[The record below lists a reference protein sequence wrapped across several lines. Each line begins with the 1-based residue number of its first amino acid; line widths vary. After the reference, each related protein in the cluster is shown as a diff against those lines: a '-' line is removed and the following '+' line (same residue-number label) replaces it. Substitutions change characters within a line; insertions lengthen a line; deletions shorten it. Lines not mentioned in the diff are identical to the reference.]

1 MTRLHALDVAWL
13 ELESGRPPI
22 ATGLVCVL
30 EPPTLPVAALRE
42 QVLARLPAMPSLR
55 WVVSPATRRRRPEWV
70 DAGSPDL
77 EHHVRVSPVPTG
89 HDPLGE
95 LVSQVMEQPMR
106 RDRPLWDMTLAH
118 GLPDGTA
125 VLVWRWHHALADGQ
139 GAQAMLGQLLDVDPS
154 GARRLAD
161 VLPLLRPNAS
171 GQHDPAGLRRAM
183 ASAVEGA
190 VDGLVTTARHLPD
203 AARLVGDLTPRPPGP
218 LTGPLSSRRRWVHTT
233 ADVEVAKQ
241 RARTLGL
248 SINDVLL
255 AAVAHGLGALL
266 ESRGESSDRVL
277 RCVMPVSLRAA
288 SDERLENKVSAAWV
302 ELPVGPMPFEQRA
315 RRVARTTSW
324 QKHVGT
330 PAVGAALLALTDR
343 FVPAA
348 VQQAVVTHARWVPA
362 WMADTLVTNVPGAP
376 FPLFVAGRRVPR
388 AYPLIPADGH
398 LRVLVGVVS
407 HAGTLCFG
415 VTGDG
420 EHAAD
425 VHVAR
430 DGIAAALSA

>member
-13 ELESGRPPI
+13 ELESGQPPI
-22 ATGLVCVL
+22 ATGLVCML
-30 EPPTLPVAALRE
+30 ESPTLPVAELRR
-42 QVLARLPAMPSLR
+42 QVRARLDTLPSLR
-55 WVVSPATRRRRPEWV
+55 WVLSADTRRRRPEWV
-70 DAGSPDL
+70 DAGAPDL
-77 EHHVRVSPVPTG
+77 HHHVRVARLPGGP
-89 HDPLGE
+89 DPLGE
-95 LVSQVMEQPMR
+95 LVSEVMQQPMA

-118 GLPDGTA
+118 GLPDGGG
-125 VLVWRWHHALADGQ
+125 VLVWRWHHAVADGQ
-139 GAQAMLGQLLDVDPS
+139 GAQAMLGQLLDVDPA
-154 GARRLAD
+154 GTRRLAD

-171 GQHDPAGLRRAM
+171 GEHDPSGLRQSMTA
-183 ASAVEGA
+183 AVEGA

-203 AARLVGDLTPRPPGP
+203 AVRLVGDLTPRPPGP
-218 LTGPLSSRRRWVHTT
+218 LTGPLSPRRRWVHAT
-233 ADVEVAKQ
+233 AGVDVAKH
-241 RARTLGL
+241 RARSLGL
-248 SINDVLL
+248 SINDVIL
-255 AAVAHGLGALL
+255 AAVAQGLGALL
-266 ESRGESSDRVL
+266 QSRGESTDRVL

-302 ELPVGPMPFEQRA
+302 ELPVGPMSFEQRA

-324 QKHVGT
+324 QKHAGT

-343 FVPAA
+343 FVPAP
-348 VQQAVVTHARWVPA
+348 VQHAVVTHARWAPS
-362 WMADTLVTNVPGAP
+362 WLADTLVTNVPGAP
-376 FPLFVAGRRVPR
+376 FPLFVAGRRVPLT
-388 AYPLIPADGH
+388 YPLIPADGH

-430 DGIAAALSA
+430 DGIVAALSE